1 MLKRNQEVAN
11 VLKEMGK
18 MRKQQGSEFST
29 RSYYKAA
36 VIVEK
41 LPHDVSD
48 INDSYEGIGIKI
60 VNVIK
65 EILKT
70 GTHSELKEWKIKRRG
85 KDEIIEEFQQ
95 IWSVGE
101 VKAVE
106 LYNAGFRSIE
116 ELNNSKHD
124 VKTEYLTETQIFCT
138 EVYKDFLKPMTRDD
152 MLHIATRIRSLKCL
166 KGLNMKIVGS
176 YRRGKQSSKDVDI
189 AIYSTKSTRLNR
201 KIVKQLHDSE
211 QIMVLA
217 CGIRKLEFALLDTK
231 KEQDG
236 KSKLIWRRVDI
247 FLVAQDELACAML
260 SFTGPYTLNIEMR
273 QKAKA
278 KGWTLNEKHLLD
290 EDGDIIP
297 TTSEE
302 DVFRLLDMK
311 YLSPKNR

>member
-1 MLKRNQEVAN
+1 MMKRNQEVAN

-18 MRKQQGSEFST
+18 MRKQQGSEFSA

-36 VIVEK
+36 TIVEK
-41 LPHDVSD
+41 SERDVED
-48 INDSYEGIGIKI
+48 IDSSYEGIGVKT
-60 VNVIK
+60 VAVIK

-101 VKAVE
+101 VKAKE
-106 LYNAGFRSIE
+106 LYNAGFRSIQ
-116 ELNNSKHD
+116 ELNESKHA
-124 VKTEYLTETQIFCT
+124 VKKEHLTETQIFCM

-152 MLHIATRIRSLKCL
+152 MLDIATRIRTLKCL

-189 AIYSTKSTRLNR
+189 AIYSTNSIRLTG

-217 CGIRKLEFALLDTK
+217 CGTRKLEFAMLDSK
-231 KEQDG
+231 NEPDG
-236 KSKLIWRRVDI
+236 KSRLIWRRVDI

-290 EDGDIIP
+290 KNGDIIP
-297 TTSEE
+297 TDREE
-302 DVFRLLDMK
+302 DIFHLLDMK